1 MRLLALALLGAAA
14 LAPARFAPR
23 PGWHA
28 GAGKPTACPGVSAS
42 RCSQATSWA
51 STTPWRGCTACLPHK
66 TIEALPPDGIALQ
79 ISLATEDR
87 PPQWLNR
94 KVWPV
99 RIRSADVVSGFEGV
113 SARFGVFQHYQRVG
127 RYEVTVWGFFGRAR
141 PTAAQLRAANAEL
154 AAARL
159 PR

>member
-1 MRLLALALLGAAA
+1 MALLGAAA
-14 LAPARFAPR
+14 LAPAHFAAR
-23 PGWHA
+23 PGWHT
-28 GAGKPTACPGVSAS
+28 GAAKPTACPGVSAS

-51 STTPWRGCTACLPHK
+51 STIRWRGCTACLPHK

-79 ISLATEDR
+79 ISLATEERR
-87 PPQWLNR
+87 PHWL
-94 KVWPV
+94 KPAAWPA
-99 RIRSADVVSGFEGV
+99 RIRATDVVSGLEGV

-127 RYEVTVWGFFGRAR
+127 RYEVTVWAFFGRPH